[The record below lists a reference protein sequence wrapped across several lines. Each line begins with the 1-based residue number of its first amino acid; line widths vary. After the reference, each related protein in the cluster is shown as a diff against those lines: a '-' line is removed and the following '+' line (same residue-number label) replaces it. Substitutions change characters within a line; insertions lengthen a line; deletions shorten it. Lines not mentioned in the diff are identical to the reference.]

1 MKTCRYPLR
10 LIVVLLI
17 AVSSARVTASEPSPA
32 VAAALARASA
42 NRAQIERAL
51 KETPANQQEG
61 MQFLVVNMPE
71 RDLQRLSAEFL
82 RENVALAYRA
92 WNEAPWKERVA
103 KELFLGEVLPYA
115 SVNEHRD
122 DWRKDFYERCKPLV
136 KDAKS
141 PGQAAVVLNQKI
153 FDLFKVHYSTKRN
166 KADQGPHESLATGL
180 ASCTGLSVLL
190 IDACRAVGVPARFVG
205 VPLWADDSG
214 NHSWV
219 EVWDDGWHFTGA
231 AEPAGDML
239 DQAWFVGK
247 AAAAQRDSRLRAIY
261 AASFRRTP
269 ASFPLV
275 WAPEID
281 DVFAVNV
288 TDRYTRHPEPI
299 PAGSVRVELRVLARP
314 GGERVAAKL
323 KIQRPSG
330 EIVFEGT
337 TNDERFDAN
346 DHLAAVVKADEKY
359 KVEASYEGRTAT
371 AELDTSKP
379 IRLLTILLEATD
391 RTH

>member
-1 MKTCRYPLR
+1 ML
-10 LIVVLLI
+10 
-17 AVSSARVTASEPSPA
+17 
-32 VAAALARASA
+32 
-42 NRAQIERAL
+42 
-51 KETPANQQEG
+51 
-61 MQFLVVNMPE
+61 FLVANMPE
-71 RDLQRLSAEFL
+71 RDLQSLSAEFL

-92 WNEAPWKERVA
+92 WNEAPWKDRVA

-122 DWRKDFYERCKPLV
+122 NWRKDFYERCKPLV

-190 IDACRAVGVPARFVG
+190 IDACRAVGVPTRFVG

-231 AEPAGDML
+231 AEPAGDKL

-247 AAAAQRDSRLRAIY
+247 ASAAQRDSRLRAIY

-288 TDRYTRHPEPI
+288 TDRYTRHPQPV
-299 PAGSVRVELRVLARP
+299 PAGSVRVEFRVLARP

-330 EIVFEGT
+330 EVVFEGT
-337 TNDERFDAN
+337 TNDERFDTN
-346 DHLAAVVKADEKY
+346 DHLAAVVKTNEKY
-359 KVEASYEGRTAT
+359 QVEASYEGRTAS

-379 IRLLTILLEATD
+379 IRLLTIPMEATD
-391 RTH
+391 QTH